1 MGKRKT
7 DDPTATEWNKRHR
20 QNTLL
25 RSDTSSMIPSSS
37 GENSNRKATIIPSDT
52 QRRAREMRRAILL
65 SKKSI
70 RKHPTFTSFVFNFL
84 NMEITDSPT
93 LFKYEMTN
101 HPY

>member
-37 GENSNRKATIIPSDT
+37 GENSNRKGK
-52 QRRAREMRRAILL
+52 L
-65 SKKSI
+65 
-70 RKHPTFTSFVFNFL
+70 HP
-84 NMEITDSPT
+84 
-93 LFKYEMTN
+93 
-101 HPY
+101 